1 MANAQKRESS
11 YYVLTRSDID
21 LYLQDVASRGC
32 KQGTLE
38 NYRRSLLNFFDWLPE
53 GKQVS
58 REKVYEY
65 QEYLIGKYTSRTVN
79 MKMTAINGILGFLD
93 LREYQSTVKA
103 SVDDTAIQPELS
115 RNEYLRM
122 LSAAKAIGDERL
134 YLIIKLFGLFGTT
147 GIAVQEFDK
156 VTVEAVRSG
165 TIVTFPNRNRLALRI
180 PACVQSEL
188 LEYAKEKGVKSG
200 PIFLTREGRPLG
212 RTTLSNMVP
221 HIARYAKVEENKC
234 TPRCLQKLYAET
246 WDTIKSNVNVMLQMT
261 YDKLLEQEQVI
272 YGWQDVQLR
281 A

>member
-1 MANAQKRESS
+1 MANAQRRESS
-11 YYVLTRSDID
+11 YYVLARSDID

-65 QEYLIGKYTSRTVN
+65 QEYLMGKYTSRTVN

-134 YLIIKLFGLFGTT
+134 YLIIKLFGTT

>member
-1 MANAQKRESS
+1 MANAQRRESS

-134 YLIIKLFGLFGTT
+134 YLIIKLFGTT

>member
-53 GKQVS
+53 GKRVS

-134 YLIIKLFGLFGTT
+134 YLIIKLFGTT

-188 LEYAKEKGVKSG
+188 LEYAKEKGIKSG

>member
-65 QEYLIGKYTSRTVN
+65 QEYLMGKYTSRTVN

-134 YLIIKLFGLFGTT
+134 YLIIKLFGTT

-156 VTVEAVRSG
+156 VTVEAVRLG

-221 HIARYAKVEENKC
+221 HIARYAKVEESKC

>member
-53 GKQVS
+53 GKRVS

-134 YLIIKLFGLFGTT
+134 YLIIKLFGTT

-165 TIVTFPNRNRLALRI
+165 TIITFPNRNRLALRI

>member
-53 GKQVS
+53 GKRVS

-79 MKMTAINGILGFLD
+79 MKMTSINGILGFLD

-134 YLIIKLFGLFGTT
+134 YLIIKLFGTT

-165 TIVTFPNRNRLALRI
+165 TIVTFPNQNRLALRI

-221 HIARYAKVEENKC
+221 HIARYAKVEESKC

>member
-1 MANAQKRESS
+1 MANAQRRDSS

-134 YLIIKLFGLFGTT
+134 YLIIKLFGTT

-246 WDTIKSNVNVMLQMT
+246 WDPIKSNVNVMLQMT

>member
-79 MKMTAINGILGFLD
+79 MKMTSINGILGFLD

-134 YLIIKLFGLFGTT
+134 YLIIKLFGTT

-200 PIFLTREGRPLG
+200 PIFLTREGRPLE

>member
-1 MANAQKRESS
+1 MANAQKRESF

-79 MKMTAINGILGFLD
+79 MKMTSINGILGFLD

-134 YLIIKLFGLFGTT
+134 YLIIKLFGTT

>member
-1 MANAQKRESS
+1 MANAQRRDSS

-134 YLIIKLFGLFGTT
+134 YLIIKLFGTT

>member
-1 MANAQKRESS
+1 MANAQRRESS
-11 YYVLTRSDID
+11 YYVLARSDID

-53 GKQVS
+53 GKRVS
-58 REKVYEY
+58 RKMVYDY
-65 QEYLIGKYTSRTVN
+65 QDYLIGKYTSRTVN

-134 YLIIKLFGLFGTT
+134 YLIIKLFGTT

-221 HIARYAKVEENKC
+221 HIARYAKVEESKC

>member
-1 MANAQKRESS
+1 MANAQRRESS
-11 YYVLTRSDID
+11 YYVLARSDID

-93 LREYQSTVKA
+93 LREYQSTVKV

-134 YLIIKLFGLFGTT
+134 YLIIKLFGTT

>member
-1 MANAQKRESS
+1 MANAQRRDSS

-53 GKQVS
+53 GKRVS
-58 REKVYEY
+58 RKMVYDY

-134 YLIIKLFGLFGTT
+134 YLIIKLFGTT

-180 PACVQSEL
+180 PAWVQSEL
-188 LEYAKEKGVKSG
+188 LEYAKEKGIKSG

-221 HIARYAKVEENKC
+221 HIARYAKVEESKC

>member
-1 MANAQKRESS
+1 MANAQRRESS
-11 YYVLTRSDID
+11 YYVLAQSDID

-53 GKQVS
+53 GKRVS

-103 SVDDTAIQPELS
+103 SVDDAAIQPELS

-134 YLIIKLFGLFGTT
+134 YLIIKLFGTT

>member
-79 MKMTAINGILGFLD
+79 MKMTSINGILGFLD

-134 YLIIKLFGLFGTT
+134 YLIIKLFGTT

-221 HIARYAKVEENKC
+221 HIARYAKVEESKC

-281 A
+281 T

>member
-1 MANAQKRESS
+1 MANARRRDSS

-134 YLIIKLFGLFGTT
+134 YLIIKLFGTT

>member
-53 GKQVS
+53 GKRVS
-58 REKVYEY
+58 RKMVYDY

-79 MKMTAINGILGFLD
+79 MKMTSINGILGFLD

-103 SVDDTAIQPELS
+103 SVDDAAIQPELS

-134 YLIIKLFGLFGTT
+134 YLIIKLFGTT

>member
-1 MANAQKRESS
+1 MANAQRRESS
-11 YYVLTRSDID
+11 YYVLARSDID

-53 GKQVS
+53 GKRVS
-58 REKVYEY
+58 RKMVYDY
-65 QEYLIGKYTSRTVN
+65 QDYLIGKYTSRTVN

-134 YLIIKLFGLFGTT
+134 YLIIKLFGTT

>member
-1 MANAQKRESS
+1 MANAQRRDSS
-11 YYVLTRSDID
+11 YYVLARSDID

-53 GKQVS
+53 GKRVS

-103 SVDDTAIQPELS
+103 SVDDAAIQPELS

-134 YLIIKLFGLFGTT
+134 YLIIKLFGTT

-246 WDTIKSNVNVMLQMT
+246 WDTIKSNVNIMLQMT

>member
-1 MANAQKRESS
+1 MANAQRRESS

-53 GKQVS
+53 GKRVS

-93 LREYQSTVKA
+93 FREYQSTVKA

-134 YLIIKLFGLFGTT
+134 YLIIKLFGTT

>member
-1 MANAQKRESS
+1 MANAQRRESS

-38 NYRRSLLNFFDWLPE
+38 NYRRSLLNFFDWLPQ

-93 LREYQSTVKA
+93 LREYQSTVKV

-134 YLIIKLFGLFGTT
+134 YLIIKLFGTT

>member
-1 MANAQKRESS
+1 MANAQRRDSS

-134 YLIIKLFGLFGTT
+134 YLIIKVFGTT

>member
-1 MANAQKRESS
+1 MANAQRRDSS

-65 QEYLIGKYTSRTVN
+65 QEYLMGKYTSRTVN

-134 YLIIKLFGLFGTT
+134 YLIIKLFGTT

-221 HIARYAKVEENKC
+221 HIARYAKVEESKC

>member
-1 MANAQKRESS
+1 MANAQRRESS
-11 YYVLTRSDID
+11 YYVLARSDID

-79 MKMTAINGILGFLD
+79 MKMTSINGILGFLD

-134 YLIIKLFGLFGTT
+134 YLIIKLFGTT

-221 HIARYAKVEENKC
+221 HIARYAKVEESKC

>member
-1 MANAQKRESS
+1 MANAQRRESS
-11 YYVLTRSDID
+11 YYVLARSDID

-53 GKQVS
+53 GKRVS

-134 YLIIKLFGLFGTT
+134 YLIIKLFGTT

-188 LEYAKEKGVKSG
+188 LEYAEEKGVKSG

>member
-1 MANAQKRESS
+1 MANAQRRDSS
-11 YYVLTRSDID
+11 YYVLARSDID

-134 YLIIKLFGLFGTT
+134 YLIIKLFGTT

-165 TIVTFPNRNRLALRI
+165 TIVTFPNQNRLALRI

>member
-1 MANAQKRESS
+1 MANAQRRESS
-11 YYVLTRSDID
+11 YYVLARSDID

-134 YLIIKLFGLFGTT
+134 YLIIKLFGTT

-234 TPRCLQKLYAET
+234 TPRWLQKLYAET

>member
-1 MANAQKRESS
+1 MANAQRRESS
-11 YYVLTRSDID
+11 YYVLARSDID

-38 NYRRSLLNFFDWLPE
+38 NYRRSLLNFFAWLPE

-79 MKMTAINGILGFLD
+79 MKMTSINGILGFLD

-134 YLIIKLFGLFGTT
+134 YLIIKLFGTT

>member
-1 MANAQKRESS
+1 MANAQRRESS

-53 GKQVS
+53 GKRVS

-134 YLIIKLFGLFGTT
+134 YLIIKLFGKT

>member
-53 GKQVS
+53 GKRVS

-103 SVDDTAIQPELS
+103 SVDDAAIQPELS

-134 YLIIKLFGLFGTT
+134 YLIIKLFGTT

-200 PIFLTREGRPLG
+200 PIFLTKEGRPLG

-234 TPRCLQKLYAET
+234 TSRCLQKLYAET

>member
-79 MKMTAINGILGFLD
+79 MKMTSINGILD

-134 YLIIKLFGLFGTT
+134 YLIIKLFGTT

>member
-1 MANAQKRESS
+1 MANAQRRESS

-53 GKQVS
+53 GKRVS
-58 REKVYEY
+58 RKMVYDY
-65 QEYLIGKYTSRTVN
+65 QEYLIRKYTSRTVN

-134 YLIIKLFGLFGTT
+134 YLIIKLFGTT

>member
-21 LYLQDVASRGC
+21 LYLQVVASRGC

-134 YLIIKLFGLFGTT
+134 YLIIKLFGTT

-221 HIARYAKVEENKC
+221 HIARYAKVEESKC

>member
-1 MANAQKRESS
+1 MANAQRRDSS
-11 YYVLTRSDID
+11 YYVLMRSDID

-53 GKQVS
+53 GKRVS

-79 MKMTAINGILGFLD
+79 LKMTSINGILGFLD

-134 YLIIKLFGLFGTT
+134 YLIIKLFGTT

>member
-1 MANAQKRESS
+1 MANAQRRESS
-11 YYVLTRSDID
+11 YYVLARSDID

-65 QEYLIGKYTSRTVN
+65 QEYLMGKYTSRTVN
-79 MKMTAINGILGFLD
+79 MKMTSINGILGFLD

-134 YLIIKLFGLFGTT
+134 YLIIKLFGTT

>member
-1 MANAQKRESS
+1 MANAQRRDSS

-65 QEYLIGKYTSRTVN
+65 QEYLMGKYTSRTVN

-134 YLIIKLFGLFGTT
+134 YLIIKLFGTT

>member
-1 MANAQKRESS
+1 MANAQRRESS
-11 YYVLTRSDID
+11 YYVLARSDID

-53 GKQVS
+53 GKRVS

-134 YLIIKLFGLFGTT
+134 YLIIKLFGTT

-188 LEYAKEKGVKSG
+188 LEYAKEKGGKIG
-200 PIFLTREGRPLG
+200 PHFPHEGGQALG
-212 RTTLSNMVP
+212 ADHLVQHGPP
-221 HIARYAKVEENKC
+221 HCPVCQGGGE
-234 TPRCLQKLYAET
+234 
-246 WDTIKSNVNVMLQMT
+246 
-261 YDKLLEQEQVI
+261 
-272 YGWQDVQLR
+272 
-281 A
+281 

>member
-1 MANAQKRESS
+1 MANAQRRDSS
-11 YYVLTRSDID
+11 YYVLGRSDID

-79 MKMTAINGILGFLD
+79 MKMTSINGILGFLD

-103 SVDDTAIQPELS
+103 SVDDAAIQPELS

-134 YLIIKLFGLFGTT
+134 YLIIKLFGTT

>member
-115 RNEYLRM
+115 RNEYLCM

-134 YLIIKLFGLFGTT
+134 YLIIKLFGTT